1 MTSLSA
7 QLDDIH
13 LVSFHMKYDAYISS
27 LPIYT
32 ILTDSF
38 IYFTYKQNLVLYL
51 FFYKY
56 LNKVY
61 KKWITDNNNSTFN
74 KIVIKICLRGP
85 HQQATT
91 LKHWKHFHFCL
102 SMLDF

>member
-7 QLDDIH
+7 QHDDSH
-13 LVSFHMKYDAYISS
+13 LVSFHVKYDAYISS

-38 IYFTYKQNLVLYL
+38 IYLTYKQHLVLYYL
-51 FFYKY
+51 FYKH

-61 KKWITDNNNSTFN
+61 KKRITDNM
-74 KIVIKICLRGP
+74 
-85 HQQATT
+85 QQYI
-91 LKHWKHFHFCL
+91 
-102 SMLDF
+102 